1 MLAPI
6 DKLDVRLAES
16 QPVQVFVDIT
26 SGLPGGCARFDHFT
40 VERSGFTIA
49 IAVWN
54 TMPAIDGPCTAIY
67 GYVPH
72 TIALGSGFVAG
83 TYLVRANDVTT
94 TFAVQ

>member
-6 DKLDVRLAES
+6 DKLEVRLAES

-26 SGLPGGCARFDHFT
+26 SGLPGGCARFDHYT
-40 VERSGFTIA
+40 VNRASQTIS

-67 GYVPH
+67 GFVPH
-72 TIALGSGFVAG
+72 TIALGSGFPAG
-83 TYLVRANDVTT
+83 VYVVRANDVTT